1 MNDREQIEELYR
13 TYWQCMINKDIA
25 GMDRIMADDYELR
38 HITGLRQPKQDFFRS
53 VTSGE
58 LNYYSAKH
66 EEIIVKVSGETATM
80 IGRSKVVAAV
90 YGGGRNTWR
99 LYWKQRLCLLQNIKS
114 LHKHLPVGRIGEPL
128 SFHFLKLVQT
138 DCTDA
143 EAGCLPLT

>member
-38 HITGLRQPKQDFFRS
+38 HMTGLRQLKQDFFRS

-58 LNYYSAKH
+58 LYYYSAKH
-66 EEIIVKVSGETATM
+66 DEIIVKVSGETATM

-99 LYWKQRLCLLQNIKS
+99 LQGDFTLRRKDGVWK
-114 LHKHLPVGRIGEPL
+114 
-128 SFHFLKLVQT
+128 
-138 DCTDA
+138 
-143 EAGCLPLT
+143 LTSSSASTY

>member
-13 TYWQCMINKDIA
+13 AYWQCMINKDIA

-38 HITGLRQPKQDFFRS
+38 HMTGLRQSKQDFFRS

-66 EEIIVKVSGETATM
+66 DEITVKVSGETAMM

-99 LYWKQRLCLLQNIKS
+99 LQGNFTLRKEDGVWRLTS
-114 LHKHLPVGRIGEPL
+114 SRA
-128 SFHFLKLVQT
+128 ST
-138 DCTDA
+138 Y
-143 EAGCLPLT
+143 

>member
-13 TYWQCMINKDIA
+13 AYWQYMINKDIA

-38 HITGLRQPKQDFFRS
+38 HMTGLRQSKQDFFRS

-66 EEIIVKVSGETATM
+66 DEITVKVSGETATM

-90 YGGGRNTWR
+90 YGGGRNTRRLQGNFTLRKEDGVWR
-99 LYWKQRLCLLQNIKS
+99 LTSSRASTY
-114 LHKHLPVGRIGEPL
+114 
-128 SFHFLKLVQT
+128 
-138 DCTDA
+138 
-143 EAGCLPLT
+143 